1 MKTTIEFSRE
11 IVPDDFYIPDDGFG
25 EWYFIGI
32 RARAIVTIAND
43 IGTTATTYT
52 VTSAGLWGIES
63 DSGEDYFNEVYEE
76 QKNELLEDLEKFSL
90 AVANY
95 KEVA

>member
-1 MKTTIEFSRE
+1 
-11 IVPDDFYIPDDGFG
+11 
-25 EWYFIGI
+25 
-32 RARAIVTIAND
+32 
-43 IGTTATTYT
+43 
-52 VTSAGLWGIES
+52 
-63 DSGEDYFNEVYEE
+63 VYEE